1 MKNNTANEVD
11 KYIAGFPVSTQL
23 LLEKIRSTIK
33 KAAPEAGEKI
43 GYGIPTFTLYGSNL
57 VHFAGYNNHIGF
69 YPGASGIAS
78 FQKEF
83 SAYKSAKGSVQFP
96 ISEPLPLALVTKIVQ
111 FRVKQNT
118 ERAIA
123 KKLLRNCPNGHTWFK
138 SSDCTACPV
147 CEKESKPSEGFLSA
161 LSAPAR
167 RALANKGI
175 DTLQKLSKYKETDL
189 LSLHGMGPAS
199 VPKLKQAL
207 QEKGLSFKK

>member
-1 MKNNTANEVD
+1 MKHVTAGDID
-11 KYIAGFPVSTQL
+11 KYIAGFPPSTQL
-23 LLEKIRSTIK
+23 LLEQIRSTIR

-83 SAYKSAKGSVQFP
+83 SHYKSAKGSVQFP
-96 ISEPLPLALVTKIVQ
+96 IGEPMPLALVTKIVQ
-111 FRVKQNT
+111 FRVKQNK

-123 KKLLRNCPNGHTWFK
+123 KKLLRNCPNGHTCFK
-138 SSDCTACPV
+138 SSDCTTCPV
-147 CEKESKPSEGFLSA
+147 CEKKSKPSEGFLSA

-167 RALANKGI
+167 RALTNKGI
-175 DTLQKLSKYKETDL
+175 DTLQKLSKCKEADL
-189 LSLHGMGPAS
+189 LALHGMGPAS
-199 VPKLKQAL
+199 MPKLRQAL